1 MTSSIVRENFYRSL
15 QILNH
20 LVFIGAKHFIL
31 CPGSRSAPLAI
42 AAGEFYKSGKLN
54 LYNSIDE
61 RSAGFHALGI
71 ATASGE
77 ITVVITTSGTAV
89 ANLLPSAVEANKSC
103 KTILYLTADRPF
115 RLKEC
120 GANQT
125 VNQEDFLISVCNP
138 YLSTNLYGLH
148 LSNDEE
154 INNLLKKIAEKHFTS
169 PGPIHLN
176 VAFDKPLNISK
187 EDKKDVIQ
195 IFHKDYLKKK
205 LILSRFNSKESN
217 LNIFL
222 SGREKLNFSKTGII
236 IVGPYQGSSKDLL
249 KFNNA
254 IEEIQNISGWPI
266 FADPVSGLSSK
277 IRGLVENWEL
287 IMAKSKNLIKCDQLL
302 RLGPMS
308 SSNYLEKFLESF
320 TGQQFLVKEG
330 DSRNLDPVGKSMQ
343 FECGIDQFKN
353 ALISEG
359 IISELNQK
367 PLISLTTDLIEE
379 GKRISNILKRQFL
392 NSNKITETFLANQI
406 PRIWPETYPIMLSAS
421 SPIRDWLTFSENKT
435 LSRRCFSF
443 RGASG
448 IDGTLSL
455 ALGITRIY
463 NPLLLVTGDL
473 AFLHDINGLLIEKIH
488 DLNIII
494 LLIDNN
500 GGNIFNKLYKDSLD
514 IKEINK
520 LFLMNKNVI
529 WQKLADS
536 HKIPFLNVKNNE
548 KLKEAFEWGLSMQK
562 SVIISIGIDV
572 QNQMQERSSLMNKI

>member
-1 MTSSIVRENFYRSL
+1 
-15 QILNH
+15 
-20 LVFIGAKHFIL
+20 
-31 CPGSRSAPLAI
+31 
-42 AAGEFYKSGKLN
+42 
-54 LYNSIDE
+54 
-61 RSAGFHALGI
+61 
-71 ATASGE
+71 
-77 ITVVITTSGTAV
+77 
-89 ANLLPSAVEANKSC
+89 
-103 KTILYLTADRPF
+103 
-115 RLKEC
+115 
-120 GANQT
+120 
-125 VNQEDFLISVCNP
+125 
-138 YLSTNLYGLH
+138 
-148 LSNDEE
+148 
-154 INNLLKKIAEKHFTS
+154 
-169 PGPIHLN
+169 
-176 VAFDKPLNISK
+176 
-187 EDKKDVIQ
+187 
-195 IFHKDYLKKK
+195 
-205 LILSRFNSKESN
+205 
-217 LNIFL
+217 
-222 SGREKLNFSKTGII
+222 
-236 IVGPYQGSSKDLL
+236 
-249 KFNNA
+249 
-254 IEEIQNISGWPI
+254 
-266 FADPVSGLSSK
+266 
-277 IRGLVENWEL
+277 
-287 IMAKSKNLIKCDQLL
+287 
-302 RLGPMS
+302 
-308 SSNYLEKFLESF
+308 
-320 TGQQFLVKEG
+320 
-330 DSRNLDPVGKSMQ
+330 MQ